1 MKIAHVAEDKNPVV
15 LGRLGREPGLPTIAF
30 YGHYDVQVSFSTLVQ
45 AAMRTRSCAYVRCTA
60 CAAQHAHNSSSRFSV
75 RICCRASESS
85 KHRRANVV
93 WMDVQP
99 AMERDWRT
107 DPFDMASIDGY
118 LYGRGTSDNKVAAA
132 CDHLRRYIA
141 LFAYLTSTGLIS
153 VTHTVAV
160 LVCRSCATTIAVL
173 TAADADHLLRV
184 CLPAQGPIL
193 AFIYAVK
200 ELQQAASR
208 EGRQGGL
215 GANIAFVFEGEE
227 ENGSGGFRNAVRQNM
242 QWCGEVHTE
251 VVPRLIASSMVSSC
265 DVGSGYNE
273 RRLDCCAPSQ

>member
-1 MKIAHVAEDKNPVV
+1 
-15 LGRLGREPGLPTIAF
+15 
-30 YGHYDVQVSFSTLVQ
+30 
-45 AAMRTRSCAYVRCTA
+45 
-60 CAAQHAHNSSSRFSV
+60 
-75 RICCRASESS
+75 
-85 KHRRANVV
+85 
-93 WMDVQP
+93 MDVQP

-107 DPFDMASIDGY
+107 DPFDMASVDGY

-141 LFAYLTSTGLIS
+141 LFAYLPSTGLIS

-160 LVCRSCATTIAVL
+160 LVYRSCATTIAVL

-242 QWCGEVHTE
+242 QWCGRSIQRLCHALLRHQWSA
-251 VVPRLIASSMVSSC
+251 VVTW
-265 DVGSGYNE
+265 GSGYNE